1 MEAPIARPSLRVIPS
16 TAIGFPGP
24 STASVQESRERSR
37 LYAPPRVALSVPGE
51 GVAFRGLLRL
61 MRESQG
67 GGCMLLFMIAVG
79 IGIFLFGAAGTW
91 GPYKEGLRANG
102 DPRFF
107 LVMMGFGTVFALIAL
122 RMLQIQLNSVRKD
135 GRDRGRGNPK
145 RPWESDH
152 PWRPEGQDPD
162 YAGNSGGFLLGLI
175 AFLGMLGLFNMVF
188 MSPSPWLP
196 RGIVLFFDLIGLLFL
211 LDALRKAW
219 QALRHGRP
227 RMRWT
232 SFPAFLGDRLEGVF
246 LIRRTLRPTG
256 PVKAT
261 LRCIEDAGGGE
272 SLEPFVIYQQIR
284 EIDRGGDA
292 LRELPI
298 SFDIPSDLP
307 GTHLDR
313 AEATYWQVFLQ
324 VPVTGPDFE
333 TVFLAPV
340 YKRRNVN

>member
-1 MEAPIARPSLRVIPS
+1 MG
-16 TAIGFPGP
+16 IGFPGP

-37 LYAPPRVALSVPGE
+37 LYAPPRAALRVAGE
-51 GVAFRGLLRL
+51 GSTFGRGFLRM

-67 GGCMLLFMIAVG
+67 GGCMLLFFIAVG
-79 IGIFLFGAAGTW
+79 TGIFLFGAAGTW
-91 GPYKEGLRANG
+91 GPYKDGLRANG

-107 LVMMGFGTVFALIAL
+107 LAMMAFGTVFSLVAL
-122 RMLQIQLNSVRKD
+122 RMLQIVLNSARQE
-135 GRDRGRGNPK
+135 GRGRSRGNRK

-152 PWRPEGQDPD
+152 PWRPEGQGPD

-175 AFLGMLGLFNMVF
+175 AFLGLLGLFNMVF
-188 MSPSPWLP
+188 LSPSPWLL
-196 RGIVLFFDLIGLLFL
+196 RGIVLFFDLFGLLLL

-232 SFPAFLGDRLEGVF
+232 TFPAFLGDRLEAVF
-246 LIRRTLRPTG
+246 LIRPALRPRG

-272 SLEPFVIYQQIR
+272 ALEPFVIYQQIR
-284 EIDRGGDA
+284 EIDGGGDV
-292 LRELPI
+292 LRELPVA
-298 SFDIPSDLP
+298 FDIPPDLP
-307 GTHLDR
+307 GTRLDR
-313 AEATYWQVFLQ
+313 AQATYWQVFLQ

-340 YKRRNVN
+340 YARREA